1 MTLRLTVFAM
11 SATPRL
17 KGDDFG
23 AHDATRDP
31 RCLGSVAD
39 ILAARIASGICSST
53 ITAIASINPFSV
65 FAFAAGAPQ
74 QGTDRSSE

>member
-1 MTLRLTVFAM
+1 MVFAM
-11 SATPRL
+11 SATPCL

-31 RCLGSVAD
+31 HCLGSVAE
-39 ILAARIASGICSST
+39 IPAARLASGTCSST

-65 FAFAAGAPQ
+65 SAFTAGAPQ